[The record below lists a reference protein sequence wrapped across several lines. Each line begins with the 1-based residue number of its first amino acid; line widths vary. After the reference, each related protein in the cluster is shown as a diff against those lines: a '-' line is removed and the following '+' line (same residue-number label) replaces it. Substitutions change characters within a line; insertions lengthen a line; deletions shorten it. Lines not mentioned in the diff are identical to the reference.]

1 MIKKIILITITI
13 LLLLIAL
20 DYFFD
25 RFTLQS
31 PILIK
36 FQSPIAPRSSETK
49 STIRKNAHNL
59 TKKAG
64 VRVVSTNDKLGA
76 CVNGQKCSLNA
87 QEEGGKKEQKIQPFR
102 KYLTDI
108 GARNREIALSHLR
121 EKGFS
126 EDEITAFDNIF
137 KKESGYQANAVN
149 EIGCVGIP
157 QDCLGRMKCSLENTE
172 EAVKCQV
179 DWAIQYVKNR
189 YGNGISAWQHHT
201 IANYY

>member
-1 MIKKIILITITI
+1 MKKKIILITIAI
-13 LLLLIAL
+13 LGLLIGL

-25 RFTLQS
+25 RYTLQS

-36 FQSPIAPRSSETK
+36 FQPIIVKRYSDV
-49 STIRKNAHNL
+49 
-59 TKKAG
+59 KKP
-64 VRVVSTNDKLGA
+64 K
-76 CVNGQKCSLNA
+76 
-87 QEEGGKKEQKIQPFR
+87 KKELFKPTATPTPTPTNKPQSKIQPFR

-108 GARNREIALSHLR
+108 GAKNREIALAYLR

-137 KKESGYQANAVN
+137 KKEAGYMANAVN

-157 QDCLGRMKCSLENTE
+157 QDCLNRMKCSLENTE

-179 DWAIQYVKNR
+179 DWAIGYIKGR
-189 YGNGISAWQHHT
+189 YGDSVSAWQHHL
-201 IANYY
+201 IANFY